1 MWILSILIS
10 ISLILLL
17 HVDDFVYPYLVLS
30 DIVVNDVV
38 RLTIVVGDL
47 SGLRRLHHNVT
58 ELIVSYGLWRC
69 TITYVMFSR
78 INACFIQ
85 VDFLFLIDPD
95 AHALKVVLEML
106 EPRKKV

>member
-17 HVDDFVYPYLVLS
+17 HVDDLVCPYLDLT

-38 RLTIVVGDL
+38 RHDLTNNLTIVVGDL

-69 TITYVMFSR
+69 KSR
-78 INACFIQ
+78 SRNVRAQ
-85 VDFLFLIDPD
+85 
-95 AHALKVVLEML
+95 KESVVLEVL
-106 EPRKKV
+106 IVRDRAI